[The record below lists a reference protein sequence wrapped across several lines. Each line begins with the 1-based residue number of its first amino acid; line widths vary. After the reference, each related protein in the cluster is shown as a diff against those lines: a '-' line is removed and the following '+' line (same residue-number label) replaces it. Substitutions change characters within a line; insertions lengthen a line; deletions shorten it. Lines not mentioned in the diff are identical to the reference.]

1 MSAVVDRARALRRII
16 ENLAQDNLDDTEALE
31 NVELF
36 PHWDGNFHE
45 YEMGKRFQYGDK
57 LYKVRQSHISQEQ
70 YTPDITHALY
80 EEVAEEGQG
89 TRNNPIPYN
98 NNMELEE
105 GKYYT
110 QNNVLYY
117 CFRSTGTAVYN
128 DLSALVGL
136 YVNEV
141 VD

>member
-1 MSAVVDRARALRRII
+1 MSVVDRARALRRII

-31 NVELF
+31 SKELF

-45 YEMGKRFQYGDK
+45 YEMGERFQYGDK
-57 LYKVRQSHISQEQ
+57 LYKVRQPHTSQEQ

-89 TRNNPIPYN
+89 TKNNPIPYN
-98 NNMELEE
+98 NNMALEE
-105 GKYYT
+105 GKYYI
-110 QNNVLYY
+110 QYDVEYY

-128 DLSALVGL
+128 NLADLVNI

-141 VD
+141 TD